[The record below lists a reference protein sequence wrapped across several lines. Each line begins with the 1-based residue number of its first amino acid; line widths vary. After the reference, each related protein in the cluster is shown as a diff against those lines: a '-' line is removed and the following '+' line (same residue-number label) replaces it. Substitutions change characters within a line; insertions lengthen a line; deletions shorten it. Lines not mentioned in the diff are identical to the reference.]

1 MDREGGRERER
12 REGRQTVM
20 EREQSWERKGK
31 EAAERAGRRGEETE
45 QEESREGLEVEK
57 PRVNDKMLP
66 AISHGETNDVA
77 AIKSSHDSHPDGE
90 PCGNSGCK
98 HRAACC
104 QALSPC
110 SPPSSAP
117 RGQKQDAGPRVL
129 TGTSQE

>member
-1 MDREGGRERER
+1 
-12 REGRQTVM
+12 M

-90 PCGNSGCK
+90 PCGNSG
-98 HRAACC
+98 
-104 QALSPC
+104 
-110 SPPSSAP
+110 
-117 RGQKQDAGPRVL
+117 
-129 TGTSQE
+129 